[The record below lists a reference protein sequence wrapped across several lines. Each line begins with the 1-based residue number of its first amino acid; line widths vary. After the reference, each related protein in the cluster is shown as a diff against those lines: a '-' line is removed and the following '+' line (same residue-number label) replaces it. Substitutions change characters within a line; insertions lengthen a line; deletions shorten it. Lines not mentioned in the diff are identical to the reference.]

1 MPGIIR
7 KLFPFFLLSIINYQ
21 LTINNS
27 FVYAQAPAAQYTCDL
42 CGWCNPQINPQPP
55 NWNDCYACLYDTS
68 GLEQKGNYW
77 TVFGCLST
85 RPEKFVKSTLT
96 IVFGAAGGIAFLA
109 VLGGSA
115 IILTSS
121 GNPQRIQLGKDMITS
136 SIFGLLLIVFSVFLL
151 RIVGFDI
158 LKIPGFG

>member
-1 MPGIIR
+1 MPR
-7 KLFPFFLLSIINYQ
+7 FLLF
-21 LTINNS
+21 
-27 FVYAQAPAAQYTCDL
+27 FVLCSLFIALATSVIAQAPATGQYTCDL
-42 CGWCNPQINPQPP
+42 CGWCNTQINPPPP

-109 VLGGSA
+109 VLAGSA

-158 LKIPGFG
+158 LKIPGNF